1 MEINNP
7 DKVGTDAMKVF
18 VIVAVSVFLF
28 GYLTSC
34 SMSSNLSHNKPV
46 GYQKIHQYTCPA
58 YQ

>member
-34 SMSSNLSHNKPV
+34 SMSNNLATHTKPV
-46 GYQKIHQYTCPA
+46 GKIKQYVCPA
-58 YQ
+58 YQN

>member
-34 SMSSNLSHNKPV
+34 SMSNNLAHTKPV
-46 GYQKIHQYTCPA
+46 GKIKQYVCPA
-58 YQ
+58 YQN